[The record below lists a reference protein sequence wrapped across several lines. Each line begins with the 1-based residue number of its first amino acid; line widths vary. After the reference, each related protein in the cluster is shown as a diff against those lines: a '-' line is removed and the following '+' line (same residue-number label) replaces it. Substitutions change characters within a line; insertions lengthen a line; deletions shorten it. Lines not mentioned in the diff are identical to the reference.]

1 MVPAVGQGV
10 IAVVCREQDIKNE
23 NLAKEITHGSTKQI
37 VECERNFLMALE
49 GNCETPIGAN
59 AVYLDDNII
68 FAATEIGPYAY
79 LANQEEWFLLSGLSA
94 PDQTYW
100 SVDFIPEINTARF
113 GTYGR
118 GIWDFVLDENYDL
131 IIGDV
136 NQDNNINIQDIIIIL
151 PVMFY

>member
-1 MVPAVGQGV
+1 MNQGLPNTLV
-10 IAVVCREQDIKNE
+10 FE
-23 NLAKEITHGSTKQI
+23 LSST
-37 VECERNFLMALE
+37 
-49 GNCETPIGAN
+49 
-59 AVYLDDNII
+59 LDDNII

-136 NQDNNINIQDIIIIL
+136 NQDNNINIQDIIIMIGFIL
-151 PVMFY
+151 INDYPNELELLASDLNEDNSINVLDIVMVVDLIFGGN